1 MQNTIEST
9 EEITIVN
16 PYPGVIL
23 GISAKPAN
31 VYPYVFNGTH
41 ARKGQRCRVLK
52 FGDNSTYVQVE
63 FEGGGQLIVDKMNLR
78 SSNKKKYSEKR
89 GRPARSQ
96 STLAPK
102 QQIDQGE

>member
-1 MQNTIEST
+1 MQDTAQST
-9 EEITIVN
+9 TQITTF
-16 PYPGVIL
+16 PYI
-23 GISAKPAN
+23 
-31 VYPYVFNGTH
+31 FNGTH
-41 ARKGQRCRVLK
+41 TRKGQRCRVLK

-63 FEGGGQLIVDKMNLR
+63 FEGGGQLVVDKMNLR